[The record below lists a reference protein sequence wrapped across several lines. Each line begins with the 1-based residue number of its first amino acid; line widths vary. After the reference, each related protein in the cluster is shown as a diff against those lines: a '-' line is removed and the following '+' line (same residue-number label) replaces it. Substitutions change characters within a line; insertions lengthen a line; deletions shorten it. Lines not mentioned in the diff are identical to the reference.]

1 MQQANAKDERQFNV
15 DRRSLLVGVFASTAM
30 PKAAACEPE
39 PDPLAE
45 VERCAAALAES
56 LKVAHGGTWS
66 VQISHETGFVAVS
79 RDFA

>member
-1 MQQANAKDERQFNV
+1 MQQANAKDERQFNI

-30 PKAAACEPE
+30 PQAAACEP
-39 PDPLAE
+39 DPVAE
-45 VERCAAALAES
+45 VERCAQALAES